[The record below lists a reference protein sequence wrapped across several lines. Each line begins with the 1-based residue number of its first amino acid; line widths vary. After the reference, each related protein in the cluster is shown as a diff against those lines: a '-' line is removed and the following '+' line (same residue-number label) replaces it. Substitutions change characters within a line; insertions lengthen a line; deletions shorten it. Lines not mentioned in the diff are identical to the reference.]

1 MWLNLR
7 NPELEIWKQKRL
19 PAEATAGKTSGTSP
33 ASHLV
38 AACSFTFSPILCFCF
53 GRLTKTGKHWMEAM
67 EAADAACL
75 PAEAALV
82 VDPALTLSND
92 F

>member
-1 MWLNLR
+1 
-7 NPELEIWKQKRL
+7 
-19 PAEATAGKTSGTSP
+19 
-33 ASHLV
+33 
-38 AACSFTFSPILCFCF
+38 
-53 GRLTKTGKHWMEAM
+53 MEAA
-67 EAADAACL
+67 AADAACL